1 MDCNTYGNQIPTT
14 EEFMTFIPN
23 PILYGVS
30 EDFFSTFKIIITMCS
45 EVQHKVLAKA
55 VSGAAVRYPYF
66 SIRPVKRNESLL
78 LELNLSPIPVFDDG
92 RCATL
97 GSSET
102 DGHLLTFGCE
112 GNRIILNVSH
122 CIADGMGIVPFIKT
136 VLFLYVLELYGD
148 EGLAAERILMPESPI
163 SDEEYSN
170 PFFCRPCAEAVRL
183 PFQKADRVYALDP
196 QAFDENGLYAYHLRI
211 PQKEMMALAN
221 PSDGSPVSFL
231 SVMLYR
237 AIGSVDGGVDRP
249 VVVHVQHQYRA
260 ALNTPLNRHSLVSY
274 IPISIAPR
282 GMSMDIGRLNT
293 ILRGQIILGSEPES
307 DIEAVNRLV
316 QALSPNVNESLGQKK
331 QSMRQYMANSV
342 RGKTFGISYVGK
354 MDWCGLDRYVEDMHV
369 YIGEKNARNMLLI
382 EVMTV
387 GDDFSLTFM
396 QGGRGTRYVDAFV
409 QQLRAIGIPVSVIGE
424 EEYTLCDT
432 VVPD

>member
-1 MDCNTYGNQIPTT
+1 MN
-14 EEFMTFIPN
+14 FIPN
-23 PILYGVS
+23 PLLYGVS
-30 EDFFSTFKIIITMCS
+30 EDFFSSFRLVITMCAK
-45 EVQHKVLAKA
+45 VQHKVLARA
-55 VSGAAVRYPYF
+55 VSKAAVRYPYF
-66 SIRPVKRNESLL
+66 SVRTVKQQENLL
-78 LELNLSPIPVFDDG
+78 LEHNPCPIPVFDDG

-112 GNRIILNVSH
+112 DKCIILNASH
-122 CIADGMGIVPFIKT
+122 CIADGMGIDPFIKT
-136 VLFLYVLELYGD
+136 VLFFYVSELYGD
-148 EGLAAERILMPESPI
+148 DGIAVERILMPESPI
-163 SDEEYSN
+163 SDAEYSN
-170 PFFCRPCAEAVRL
+170 PFFYRPCAKVARL
-183 PFQKADRVYALDP
+183 PFQKADGAYAPDP
-196 QAFDENGLYAYHLRI
+196 AAFDENGLYAYHLRI
-211 PQKEMMALAN
+211 PQKAMMALAN

-237 AIGSVDGGVDRP
+237 AIGAVDGSIDRP

-274 IPISIAPR
+274 IPLSIAPQ

-293 ILRGQIILGSEPES
+293 ILRGQIILGSEPEA

-316 QALSPNVNESLGQKK
+316 QALSPNGNETLGQKK
-331 QSMRQYMANSV
+331 NSMRQYMANSV
-342 RGKTFGISYVGK
+342 RGKTFGISYMGK
-354 MDWCGLDRYVEDMHV
+354 MDWCGLDRYVEDLHA
-369 YIGEKNARNMLLI
+369 YIGEKNTRNMLLM

-387 GDDFSLTFM
+387 GADFSVNFM

-409 QQLRAIGIPVSVIGE
+409 QQLQALGIPVTNLGGE
-424 EEYTLCDT
+424 GYALCDT